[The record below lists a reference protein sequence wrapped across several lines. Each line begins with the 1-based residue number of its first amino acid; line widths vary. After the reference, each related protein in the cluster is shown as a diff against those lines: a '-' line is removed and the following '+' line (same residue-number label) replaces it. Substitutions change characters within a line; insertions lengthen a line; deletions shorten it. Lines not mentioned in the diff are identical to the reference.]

1 MRQAKTLN
9 CEVAYKCI
17 DFTLR
22 ALFVLSYYFP
32 PLRPSGQGLAKWLVA
47 EQPITLAVNEAAT
60 GEARPFSV
68 AKELFENTCQVGFPF
83 GSRPIRGPLLA
94 LAFLFDAIHGA
105 FDPFALS

>member
-1 MRQAKTLN
+1 
-9 CEVAYKCI
+9 
-17 DFTLR
+17 
-22 ALFVLSYYFP
+22 
-32 PLRPSGQGLAKWLVA
+32 VA

-60 GEARPFSV
+60 GEACPFSV